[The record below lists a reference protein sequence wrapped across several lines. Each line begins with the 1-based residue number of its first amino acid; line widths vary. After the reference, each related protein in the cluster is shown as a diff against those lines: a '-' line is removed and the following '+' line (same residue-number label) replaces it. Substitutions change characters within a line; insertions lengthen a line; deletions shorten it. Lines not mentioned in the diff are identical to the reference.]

1 MALVVKSNSKTLM
14 PTFIRL
20 LHICWSTQV
29 QLVKVYLMLD
39 RVYLFD
45 VLDMPSTQVVKV
57 GHTSVR
63 AVGLSSSISTSWFA
77 VASCNPC

>member
-39 RVYLFD
+39 RA
-45 VLDMPSTQVVKV
+45 
-57 GHTSVR
+57 G
-63 AVGLSSSISTSWFA
+63 
-77 VASCNPC
+77 